1 MGDLKKILL
10 HALKERNKVKKNSHA
25 EFIRKT
31 YKEEYEKMEG
41 KLAVWK
47 SFQNNKLK
55 NPTRNLV
62 MIKKAYDHFVLVEKE
77 VFNVEGIR
85 SILRYAVT
93 YNSLYSGQDRLEL
106 ISGNK

>member
-10 HALKERNKVKKNSHA
+10 RALKERNKVGKNTHA
-25 EFIRKT
+25 EFIRRT
-31 YKEEYEKMEG
+31 YKEEYQKMEG

-55 NPTRNLV
+55 NPTKHLV

-77 VFNVEGIR
+77 VFNVEGIK
-85 SILRYAVT
+85 SIIRYAVT
-93 YNSLYSGQDRLEL
+93 YNALYSGQDRLDL
-106 ISGNK
+106 IGDAK